1 MWVLTLLLWH
11 NTNRWPIGC
20 LQLYRLH
27 IANAIALAAGS
38 ETQTQASQRIQKL
51 ILHF

>member
-1 MWVLTLLLWH
+1 VAALAASDAFTMWVLTLLLWH

-38 ETQTQASQRIQKL
+38 ETQT
-51 ILHF
+51 